1 MTTIKDIAELAGVS
15 RTTVSRV
22 LNRSGY
28 VSETAEARVM
38 EVIEETGYIPSEQA
52 KAMRTKQ
59 TKVIG
64 VVLPKISTETVSR
77 TVDGIDTKLSEHGY
91 HLLLANTN
99 LDPAKE
105 IEHLKLLQ
113 SRRVDGIII
122 VATNINDQ
130 LLKMIERIKE
140 PVVAVGQDIP
150 GIPCVLYNDY
160 EASRDVTDHL
170 LQKGH
175 RHIGFI
181 GVSEQDRAVGHERL
195 RAFRDTMAS
204 WGCPVE
210 ENWVQQGVFDI
221 ESGYEAMKQ
230 IIETSKVRPTAVFA
244 VTDRLAIGAMEYV
257 RSLGWKIPED
267 ISFIGIGSSDLSR
280 YSSPKLSTVDYY
292 NEQAGMKTAEL
303 LLDYLRGDKK
313 TPEKFIMNYGLI
325 ERNSL

>member
-28 VSETAEARVM
+28 VSETAEARVL
-38 EVIEETGYIPSEQA
+38 EVIEQTGYIPSEQA

-77 TVDGIDTKLSEHGY
+77 TVDGIDTKLSAYGY

-99 LDPAKE
+99 LEPAKE

-113 SRRVDGIII
+113 SRRVDGIIL

-130 LLKMIERIKE
+130 LLAMIDSIEE
-140 PVVAVGQDIP
+140 PVVAVGQNIP

-160 EASRDVTDHL
+160 EAARDVTTL
-170 LQKGH
+170 LLEKGH

-181 GVSEQDRAVGHERL
+181 GVSEQDRAVGYERQ
-195 RAFRDTMAS
+195 RAFRDTMTA
-204 WGCPVE
+204 WDCPLE
-210 ENWVQQGVFDI
+210 ENWIQEGVFDI

-230 IIETSKVRPTAVFA
+230 IIESSHNCPTAIFA

-257 RSLGWKIPED
+257 RSLGWEIPED
-267 ISFIGIGSSDLSR
+267 ISFIGMGSSDLSK
-280 YSSPKLSTVDYY
+280 YSVPKLSTVDYY
-292 NEQAGMKTAEL
+292 NEKAGIKTAEL
-303 LLDYLRGDKK
+303 LLDYLRDEKK
-313 TPEKFIMNYGLI
+313 APEKCIMNYGLI